1 MLLILPNVLNKP
13 TAESCMS
20 SEHEQR
26 QDANAQPERPFQ
38 RAARFGGEP
47 PARTAYLAAERS
59 IADALADISAY
70 RFLVNRIWHV
80 AVIADQ
86 PPAADLRR
94 AVEEALKAGEQV
106 ALPAEVLATLLK
118 RHRDVMRHRLPW
130 VEGHY
135 HPGRRLPEP

>member
-1 MLLILPNVLNKP
+1 
-13 TAESCMS
+13 MS
-20 SEHEQR
+20 SEYDSTER
-26 QDANAQPERPFQ
+26 REAQSERPFQ

-47 PARTAYLAAERS
+47 PARSAYLAAERS

-86 PPAADLRR
+86 PPAADLTR
-94 AVEEALKAGEQV
+94 AIDEALKAGEQV